1 MSLFQKQEAIF
12 YPFDSNIGDPESTK
26 AIQSSAAKTDVEKSS
41 SFNAAIMGV
50 PVKKLKTDGKT
61 NSPRQTRG
69 ESTSKTNPN
78 GTESTIS
85 KKIDPSVSDSE
96 KIKQKALK
104 SHNEENSTTD
114 ESLNSEEITPKS
126 SSKSA
131 EEKISGLTDKT
142 QQQRKKTQHKPP
154 QGEAKSSPKEIP
166 SMNTDASQ
174 HQPTK
179 KEPQQRNPNEHKHTK
194 AENSDQ
200 KSESINIGRCRVSID
215 CKLF

>member
-1 MSLFQKQEAIF
+1 
-12 YPFDSNIGDPESTK
+12 
-26 AIQSSAAKTDVEKSS
+26 
-41 SFNAAIMGV
+41 
-50 PVKKLKTDGKT
+50 
-61 NSPRQTRG
+61 
-69 ESTSKTNPN
+69 
-78 GTESTIS
+78 
-85 KKIDPSVSDSE
+85 VSDSE

-114 ESLNSEEITPKS
+114 DSLNGEEITPKS

-166 SMNTDASQ
+166 SMNADTSQ

-179 KEPQQRNPNEHKHTK
+179 KEPRQRNPNEHKHTK

-200 KSESINIGRCRVSID
+200 KFDSITLKPLEKTKRDIKIPD
-215 CKLF
+215 DLDIFAME